1 MGYVRWLAVL
11 SLVAFN
17 ACDNSSSSSSRENTL
32 SPQEEVRSVLE
43 GVANSGQIDSGII
56 AARNALEKWRTTDA
70 AKAEELLKDLDA
82 LERLTGQAA
91 KKKASEMIGNL

>member
-1 MGYVRWLAVL
+1 MKTRYRRRRK
-11 SLVAFN
+11 SDPF
-17 ACDNSSSSSSRENTL
+17 S
-32 SPQEEVRSVLE
+32 

-91 KKKASEMIGNL
+91 KKKALEMIGNL